1 MKYMILAVLLSSS
14 TALYAAQ
21 SNCAEGKEVNP
32 FNILMWDA
40 IYHNDSEKLKE
51 LFSTEPKPSA
61 NAHDEY
67 GNIPLIFATWNDQL
81 SVIQQLISAD
91 NANVNQSDKYGK
103 TALMW
108 AISKDKNS
116 KTAPEWLH
124 NKKTIQFL
132 IDADAD
138 INVHDA
144 HGWTPLMFAVQNN
157 RADIVELLLE
167 KGASLSVE
175 NDQGLTAL
183 MLAIDSGNKDISR
196 ILIAKSN
203 GQIDKRDKHGR
214 TPLMWA
220 VALDKPDI
228 VCILL
233 TANANPNIKNKKDE
247 NKRAIDYA
255 NEKNQKEMAEIFHSC
270 RRQSRT
276 CSIKS

>member
-1 MKYMILAVLLSSS
+1 MKYIVLAVLLSST
-14 TALYAAQ
+14 TALNAAQ
-21 SNCAEGKEVNP
+21 SNCVEGKEVNP
-32 FNILMWDA
+32 LDILMWDA

-61 NAHDEY
+61 HAHDDY
-67 GNIPLIFATWNDQL
+67 GNIPLIFATWNNQL
-81 SVIQQLISAD
+81 DVIQQLITAG
-91 NANVNQSDKYGK
+91 NAKVNQADKYGK

-108 AISKDKNS
+108 AIGKDKNS

-124 NKKTIQFL
+124 NRKTIQFL
-132 IDADAD
+132 IEAGSD
-138 INVHDA
+138 INMHDE
-144 HGWTPLMFAVQNN
+144 HGWTPLMIAVQNN
-157 RADIVELLLE
+157 RADIVEILLE
-167 KGASLSVE
+167 KGAKLSLE

-183 MLAIDSGNKDISR
+183 MLAIDSGNKDISK

-233 TANANPNIKNKKDE
+233 TANANPNIKNKKDAD
-247 NKRAIDYA
+247 KRAIDYA
-255 NEKNQKEMAEIFHSC
+255 TEKNQKEMAEIFLSC
-270 RRQSRT
+270 RRS
-276 CSIKS
+276 SKVSSK